1 MAFLSAYSATRK
13 VPIGPADSGYWVELR
28 EHLSKGSTEEA
39 ERALTSGQVVP
50 GQDFAMSIDTARYRQ
65 LMLLAAIVS
74 WNLDDDDGNG
84 GAIVWPLTLD
94 SVKRL
99 PGSEFDRLW
108 KVVDDFNAPD
118 SPEERRR
125 FPDAGA
131 GSDPHGDGGAA
142 VPVDVLG

>member
-13 VPIGPADSGYWVELR
+13 VPIGPAGSGYWVELR
-28 EHLSKGSTEEA
+28 EHLSKGATEEA
-39 ERALTSGQVVP
+39 ERALTSGRVVP
-50 GQDFAMSIDTARYRQ
+50 GQDFEMSIDTARYRQ

-74 WNLDDDDGNG
+74 WNLDDDEGK
-84 GAIVWPLTLD
+84 VWPLTLK
-94 SVKRL
+94 SVQDL

-108 KVVDDFNAPD
+108 KVVDDFNSPD
-118 SPEERRR
+118 SPQERRQ

-131 GSDPHGDGGAA
+131 GSDPHGDGGPA

>member
-28 EHLSKGSTEEA
+28 EHLSKGATEDA
-39 ERALTSGQVVP
+39 ERALTSGRVVP
-50 GQDFAMSIDTARYRQ
+50 GQDFEMSIDTARYRQ

-74 WNLDDDDGNG
+74 WNLDDDDGT
-84 GAIVWPLTLD
+84 VWPLTLK
-94 SVKRL
+94 SVQRL
-99 PGSEFDRLW
+99 PGGEFDRLW

-131 GSDPHGDGGAA
+131 GGDPHGDGGPA
-142 VPVDVLG
+142 VPGDVLG